1 MCGEEAAVTR
11 VFGIFDH
18 QALVLGNLEATDP
31 SHQLST
37 AREGPSVNVDEE
49 DPNSSSWAPHHLLG
63 VYSLSSTHGGEGRRA
78 GCGEDLSSQVSQKG
92 PQHSFSLGPGGRSM
106 SGQEVILYGEGV
118 KEGPSGG
125 PGRG

>member
-37 AREGPSVNVDEE
+37 AREGPSVNVGEE
-49 DPNSSSWAPHHLLG
+49 DPISSSWAPHRLLG
-63 VYSLSSTHGGEGRRA
+63 VYSLSPTHGGEGCRA
-78 GCGEDLSSQVSQKG
+78 GCGEDLRGQKG
-92 PQHSFSLGPGGRSM
+92 PQHRVS
-106 SGQEVILYGEGV
+106 V
-118 KEGPSGG
+118 
-125 PGRG
+125 